1 MKSLLVL
8 ATAAAVLALAFP
20 VSSFAQR
27 PMRGGYGGMY
37 DVQTVQTVSG
47 EVISVEKVTYGR
59 RGYYGVHLLLKTTE
73 GDLSVHLGPSWFI
86 DRQPMKIE
94 PHDVIEVT
102 GSRVIYAGKP
112 VLIAAQVRKGDESLK
127 LRTAD
132 GLPLWRGPRAR

>member
-8 ATAAAVLALAFP
+8 TAAAAVIALALPIA
-20 VSSFAQR
+20 SFAQR
-27 PMRGGYGGMY
+27 PMRGGYGGLY
-37 DVQTVQTVSG
+37 DVQSVQTVSG
-47 EVISVEKVTYGR
+47 EVMSVEKIAYGR
-59 RGYYGVHLLLKTTE
+59 RGYYGVHLLLKSAE